1 MIVIP
6 AIDLKN
12 GACVRLEQGDFTKET
27 VYSSNPLSV
36 AEKWIKDGAER
47 LHLVDLD
54 GAKAGFPVQKE
65 LVIKI
70 AQNIKIPVEI
80 GGGIRDEETI
90 SFYLDHGVEWVIL
103 GSMAVSNPR
112 MVAAVCRKYPGRII
126 LGVDAREGMVATDGW
141 LKTTSIA
148 AVELVQQ
155 AVDWGIREVIYTDIA
170 RDGMLSG
177 PNISALEKITTVS
190 GIKVIASGGIS
201 SLADLMLLKTLE
213 PRGLMGAII
222 GKALYSGKLD
232 LKKAISLL
240 EGRNGN

>member
-80 GGGIRDEETI
+80 R
-90 SFYLDHGVEWVIL
+90 F
-103 GSMAVSNPR
+103 R
-112 MVAAVCRKYPGRII
+112 Q
-126 LGVDAREGMVATDGW
+126 
-141 LKTTSIA
+141 TS
-148 AVELVQQ
+148 
-155 AVDWGIREVIYTDIA
+155 
-170 RDGMLSG
+170 
-177 PNISALEKITTVS
+177 
-190 GIKVIASGGIS
+190 
-201 SLADLMLLKTLE
+201 
-213 PRGLMGAII
+213 
-222 GKALYSGKLD
+222 SGK
-232 LKKAISLL
+232 
-240 EGRNGN
+240 